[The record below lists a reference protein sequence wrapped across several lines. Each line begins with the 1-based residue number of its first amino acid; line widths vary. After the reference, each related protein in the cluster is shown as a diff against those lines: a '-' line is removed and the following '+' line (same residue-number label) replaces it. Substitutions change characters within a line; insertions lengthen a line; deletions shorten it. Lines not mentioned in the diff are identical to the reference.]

1 MYCPQCRAF
10 LKYHSHI
17 TAVRLRVV
25 FSSLLIRVC
34 GCYLFSVC
42 FASFCF
48 QCISEQSQNFVCTV
62 QLHCNGYLLSLAG
75 AATSIIFG
83 HDKHFVA
90 TNASLSW
97 RNTSFVAAKVCLSQ
111 QNYVCCKHM
120 FVMTKVSLLQ
130 QTICRNKLTFVT
142 TNTHTC
148 ASQQNLSF
156 VATKICLS
164 QQSLLLS
171 RQNRYLWQLLPMIIC
186 NHMISDTD
194 GISHNPGFKLS

>member
-62 QLHCNGYLLSLAG
+62 QLHCNGYLLPLAG

-97 RNTSFVAAKVCLSQ
+97 RNASFVAAKVCLSQ
-111 QNYVCCKHM
+111 QNYVCCNHM

-142 TNTHTC
+142 TNTNTC
-148 ASQQNLSF
+148 ANKCIFVMTKHLFCCSKSVF
-156 VATKICLS
+156 VATKLCL
-164 QQSLLLS
+164 L
-171 RQNRYLWQLLPMIIC
+171 
-186 NHMISDTD
+186 
-194 GISHNPGFKLS
+194 